1 MPNLPTHLY
10 IAQSAI
16 NHIDDPSI
24 HKYES
29 FYLLG
34 ATAPDVKALSKT
46 PRGKSHFV
54 ELNSFNNIGDGA
66 KILLEKHP
74 TIKHVSGIHKAFWA
88 GYISHLILDE
98 TWIIKMYRTKF
109 SQNTDKSNYDYLQ
122 VMDRATQLHLDKI
135 AYAHNHDW
143 VKLLQKIDYDLKIS
157 FLPNANLDD
166 WREFLISH
174 INNGFNWQRINFMA
188 KRIAG
193 GNKNH
198 PALNYADDFIK
209 NLPESIN
216 EIYKYVPEY
225 RIRYFLH
232 SARETVIKA
241 LKQYL
246 K

>member
-1 MPNLPTHLY
+1 M
-10 IAQSAI
+10 
-16 NHIDDPSI
+16 
-24 HKYES
+24 
-29 FYLLG
+29 
-34 ATAPDVKALSKT
+34 
-46 PRGKSHFV
+46 
-54 ELNSFNNIGDGA
+54 
-66 KILLEKHP
+66 
-74 TIKHVSGIHKAFWA
+74 
-88 GYISHLILDE
+88 
-98 TWIIKMYRTKF
+98 
-109 SQNTDKSNYDYLQ
+109 
-122 VMDRATQLHLDKI
+122 
-135 AYAHNHDW
+135 
-143 VKLLQKIDYDLKIS
+143 
-157 FLPNANLDD
+157 PNANLDD